1 MTPRKNRLSAPGRSF
16 APTVAALGLLA
27 TLALAACG
35 GSASAAPT
43 EAAAG
48 STPAPTA
55 TTAPTEAP
63 ADTGTATV
71 PTFNP
76 ADFSNA
82 ATNLQNADSYK
93 FSVEMQNASTGT
105 AGSDSGSTVFTGTV
119 VNKPDKAQTLNMIQ
133 KDASGNT
140 TDETNYIVIGDQ
152 TWTKSGSDTKWQEI
166 PAAQAPAFLGFLT
179 SFRPEQLFSMYF
191 APGAA
196 DNTVVGDEQ
205 KNGVA
210 TTHYKGGASIGAIL
224 SAIAGVSGTW
234 SSDVWISKDGGYLV
248 HSEVSVAS
256 ATSSSGGS
264 FAVVV
269 DISDINSSSNVVTAP

>member
-1 MTPRKNRLSAPGRSF
+1 
-16 APTVAALGLLA
+16 
-27 TLALAACG
+27 
-35 GSASAAPT
+35 
-43 EAAAG
+43 
-48 STPAPTA
+48 
-55 TTAPTEAP
+55 
-63 ADTGTATV
+63 
-71 PTFNP
+71 
-76 ADFSNA
+76 
-82 ATNLQNADSYK
+82 
-93 FSVEMQNASTGT
+93 
-105 AGSDSGSTVFTGTV
+105 
-119 VNKPDKAQTLNMIQ
+119 VNKPDKAQTLDMIQ
-133 KDASGNT
+133 KDASGNV

-166 PAAQAPAFLGFLT
+166 PAAQAPAFLSFLT

-210 TTHYKGGASIGAIL
+210 TTHYRGGASIGAIL

-248 HSEVSVAS
+248 HSEVSVAG
-256 ATSSSGGS
+256 ANASSGGS

-269 DISDINSSSNVVTAP
+269 DITDINSSSNVVTAP